1 MARRVNKYGRRDRR
15 ATLDSQAWF
24 GAPASVCR
32 VKSTLMAVFYIGIDL
47 HRPCGELEV
56 KSSMF
61 SLSLFV
67 RVSLSEVRGFLDTT
81 IGDEMETIYIY
92 IYEKCDSTFS
102 LPPSLIM

>member
-81 IGDEMETIYIY
+81 IGGAMRWRRYIY
-92 IYEKCDSTFS
+92 MRSVIPLF
-102 LPPSLIM
+102 PPPL